1 MSSRSIDQLEE
12 QITLLNNRLEEAE
25 SALHAIRSGEIDA
38 VLVDA
43 EREQVYT
50 LERPDRTYRLVVE
63 ELPDAAAT
71 LTADGTVIYCN
82 RAFAHLSGLTP
93 AGLIGRPFKEHLA
106 PLSRP
111 QFEHM
116 LLQSPQADV
125 ESELVLERPEGERVA
140 GHFQMRCLREG
151 ALGSCRILID
161 VTRERHYEELRRTQ
175 EALRGAVDRLNEA
188 DRRKDE
194 FLATLSHEL
203 RNPLAP
209 IRNAVQILKLAGLPN
224 TDLEWSRDVIE
235 RQVDALGGIL
245 EDLFDI
251 SRISRGR
258 LDLRKERILLRDVIE
273 AALETS
279 RPMIEAAGHEL
290 TVSLPPE
297 PIQLDADPIRLSQVL
312 SNLLNN
318 AAKYTDDHGRIALTA
333 VLEDDHVLISVKDT
347 GIGIAP
353 DMLSRIFEIFS
364 QSPRS
369 LDRAQGG
376 LGIGLSLVRG
386 IVSLHDGSIEAR
398 SEGSGK
404 GSEFMVRLPI
414 AAKAGVEKP
423 ELVGGVGAPGRL
435 TDRHILIVDDN
446 RDGADSLALL
456 LRILGNDVTTVYDG
470 EQAFQ
475 AAQAGR
481 PDIVLL
487 DITMPKM
494 DGYETCRR
502 IRQEA
507 WGREILMVA
516 ITGWG
521 QDEDRRRTE
530 ESGFDGHLLKPV
542 DAEDLSRL
550 IATLSERKRG

>member
-1 MSSRSIDQLEE
+1 MNSRSIDQLEE
-12 QITLLNNRLEEAE
+12 QIAHLSNRLEEAE
-25 SALHAIRSGEIDA
+25 SALYAIRSGEIDA
-38 VLVDA
+38 VLVEA

-50 LERPDRTYRLVVE
+50 LETPDRPYRLVVE
-63 ELPDAAAT
+63 ELPYAAAT
-71 LTADGTVIYCN
+71 LTADGNVIYCN

-93 AGLIGRPFKEHLA
+93 PGLIGRPFRDHLA
-106 PLSRP
+106 PRSHPL
-111 QFEHM
+111 FERM
-116 LLQSPQADV
+116 LLEGPLTDV
-125 ESELVLERPEGERVA
+125 EGELVLERPEGELVA
-140 GHFQMRCLREG
+140 GYFQMRCLREG
-151 ALGSCRILID
+151 AFGFCLILID
-161 VTRERHYEELRRTQ
+161 ITRERHYEELRRTQ
-175 EALRGAVDRLNEA
+175 EALRGVVDRLNEA

-224 TDLEWSRDVIE
+224 ADLEWSRDVIE
-235 RQVDALGGIL
+235 RQVDALAGIL

-258 LDLRKERILLRDVIE
+258 LDLRQERILLLDVIE
-273 AALETS
+273 SALETS
-279 RPMIEAAGHEL
+279 RPVIEAAGHEL
-290 TVSLPPE
+290 TVSLPRE
-297 PIQLDADPIRLSQVL
+297 PIQLEGDPIRLSQVF

-333 VLEDDHVLISVKDT
+333 VLEDDHVRISVKDS

-353 DMLSRIFEIFS
+353 DMLPRIFEIFS

-386 IVSLHDGSIEAR
+386 IVSLHHGSIEAR
-398 SEGSGK
+398 SDGSDK
-404 GSEFMVRLPI
+404 GSEFIVCLPI
-414 AAKAGVEKP
+414 AAKAAIERSGAVEANVEP
-423 ELVGGVGAPGRL
+423 ARL
-435 TDRHILIVDDN
+435 TERRILIVDDN
-446 RDGADSLALL
+446 RDGAESLAML
-456 LRILGNDVTTVYDG
+456 LRILGKDVTTVYDG
-470 EQAFQ
+470 EQAFR
-475 AAQAGR
+475 AAQARG
-481 PDIVLL
+481 PDIILL

-494 DGYETCRR
+494 NGYETCRR
-502 IRQEA
+502 IRQEV

-521 QDEDRRRTE
+521 QDEDRRQAE

-542 DAEDLSRL
+542 DAGDLSRL